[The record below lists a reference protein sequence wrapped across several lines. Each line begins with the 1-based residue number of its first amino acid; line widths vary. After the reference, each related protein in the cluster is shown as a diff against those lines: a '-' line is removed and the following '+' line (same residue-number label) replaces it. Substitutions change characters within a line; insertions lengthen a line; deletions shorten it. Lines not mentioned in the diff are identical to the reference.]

1 MNDEE
6 IKESMATASPEF
18 LAAQVVVYRSL
29 GMNKDFAI
37 SCMAELSRR
46 KEEDGEEFDYE
57 TFIEE
62 QLAEIPKPSGID
74 YVKISKDMQNGLK
87 VKK

>member
-1 MNDEE
+1 MNEE
-6 IKESMATASPEF
+6 MEKAIASASPQF

-37 SCMAELSRR
+37 SCMAELTRR
-46 KEEDGEEFDYE
+46 REEDGEEFDYE